1 MAPMILDKYLVI
13 NVYKEITLI
22 YGGSLLLD
30 KYKNCFALVA
40 YNISQFGC
48 L

>member
-1 MAPMILDKYLVI
+1 MALVTLDKYLVI
-13 NVYKEITLI
+13 NVYKGITLI

-30 KYKNCFALVA
+30 KYKNCFALIA